1 MESLGGFAPWQ
12 DFVGLHLRCCR
23 ADCLQGEI
31 RRNALGGGGGL
42 PSGNHH
48 FEGGGLHWF
57 APPLL
62 LALHTDCLSKRS
74 MDSVVTP
81 IPRLRPGIITLSS
94 NPCLVASYAQRR
106 ERLNRFPA
114 AVNVCTVS
122 FSVFMFFWLHLFP
135 FLCVS
140 RPSPRGLFGT
150 TLLAVPFNFPTL
162 LSPFCICKEKSQTL
176 QTRLFTA
183 KNRKELPFRPGDK
196 LVATR

>member
-1 MESLGGFAPWQ
+1 M
-12 DFVGLHLRCCR
+12 
-23 ADCLQGEI
+23 
-31 RRNALGGGGGL
+31 
-42 PSGNHH
+42 PSGNHD
-48 FEGGGLHWF
+48 FEGGGFHYRTI
-57 APPLL
+57 PSLL
-62 LALHTDCLSKRS
+62 LPLHTDCLSKRS

-135 FLCVS
+135 FLYVL
-140 RPSPRGLFGT
+140 RPSPRGLLGT

-162 LSPFCICKEKSQTL
+162 LSPFCICKEQSQTER
-176 QTRLFTA
+176 TRFFVE
-183 KNRKELPFRPGDK
+183 KNRKALPFRPVEKNCGFS
-196 LVATR
+196 LNVRGSHYGICRFNNFCFSRPPVLRGHALCQS